1 MKDNRIAFVHF
12 GKCAGSYVTRWL
24 ETKAF
29 VDSNY
34 KIYNSWIK
42 RIPETYKGRDWTKEE
57 LSEISNDE
65 GPAYVHNL
73 HIAWS
78 KDSILEFNK
87 KGWVTFTFI
96 RRPEDLITSL
106 YCWSKQVYLEKGK
119 NPLNVDSHE
128 WDMDV
133 FIHRCIDTAL
143 RDLWILPDYI
153 SDIKIV
159 KEFKHSNLQD
169 FINTELEIQYTP
181 IEKQNVS
188 NNKGFKWFRENGK
201 IHEKTEE
208 RLFNDPDFKKY
219 STFI

>member
-1 MKDNRIAFVHF
+1 M
-12 GKCAGSYVTRWL
+12 
-24 ETKAF
+24 
-29 VDSNY
+29 
-34 KIYNSWIK
+34 
-42 RIPETYKGRDWTKEE
+42 
-57 LSEISNDE
+57 
-65 GPAYVHNL
+65 
-73 HIAWS
+73 
-78 KDSILEFNK
+78 
-87 KGWVTFTFI
+87 
-96 RRPEDLITSL
+96 
-106 YCWSKQVYLEKGK
+106 
-119 NPLNVDSHE
+119 DSHE